1 MFIKKIMR
9 KYLFVVIAVSLF
21 QSISSQEIT
30 KKVTLLWDTSYSMID
45 RSLDNDLNYLNEYFL
60 KNSNSQVNLIKFS
73 NDIILNQFYS
83 VRNSSWLD
91 LKKELQNTTYDG
103 STNYNK
109 LIISESDEVL
119 LFSDGYSYD
128 TELPNINVP
137 FLVISSNKENNIDFL
152 KTLTKDSKK
161 EFIDLKTIQT
171 NKSKATEFKTVKGR
185 VSDENGYLSNVVV
198 ISRDNNLKTVTDSL
212 GNFSI
217 EARNKGILEFRYI
230 GKNTILSRVS
240 ESIVKNIY
248 MTDGNMVLDELVLE
262 SKKEEVI
269 DNGYGKLDK
278 KRLGYSIE
286 TLDGNKIIPSN
297 TNVKDAVAGKFAGV
311 KIGNNDDLSQF
322 VGRGRYTTILG
333 NQYGLVV
340 VDGLV
345 IKQSNSSRDAGF
357 IADTGFL
364 DPANIE
370 SVTYLKGLAATNIY
384 GSDGSNGVLLIK
396 TKTGSSSY
404 KKKKKRRLGN
414 TPTYNNDAEI
424 EEIINKPYIKEISK
438 TTSIEDAYKA
448 YISQRKLYGKDVNFF
463 FDIASYFKNWNN
475 PYLVKRIL
483 SNVLEVHKNL
493 DVEILRML
501 AYKYEE
507 FDMFDESVEAYE
519 QIISIKP
526 SESQAYRNLALS
538 YQLNKQ
544 FTKAQEVHNK
554 IYNNKYTEVNSFSG
568 LKQTINSEYKNL
580 VALHNSTLVATD
592 IPDFYKKN
600 TEYDTRIVFEWSY
613 FDAQFDLQIVN
624 PQQRYYTWSH
634 TQNEERSRIIKETA
648 QGYGLEEFFI
658 TKKDK
663 GEWLFNLTYY
673 GKKTGDNSIPTY
685 LKITVYNNFG
695 RPNQTKKVT
704 VKELSDLNKKET
716 ILKLKI

>member
-297 TNVKDAVAGKFAGV
+297 TNVKDAVAGKFAGI

-384 GSDGSNGVLLIK
+384 GSDGRNGVLLIK

-519 QIISIKP
+519 QIISMKP

-580 VALHNSTLVATD
+580 VALHNSTLVAAD

>member
-1 MFIKKIMR
+1 MK
-9 KYLFVVIAVSLF
+9 KYLVLLVAISIC
-21 QSISSQEIT
+21 QSISSQEII

-45 RSLDNDLNYLNEYFL
+45 RSLDNDLDYLNEYFF
-60 KNSNSQVNLIKFS
+60 KNSNTEVTLIKFS
-73 NDIILNQFYS
+73 NDIILTETYGIK
-83 VRNSSWLD
+83 NSNWLD

-109 LIISESDEVL
+109 LTVSASDEVL
-119 LFSDGYSYD
+119 LFSDGYTYD
-128 TELPNINVP
+128 SKLLKITSPLTV
-137 FLVISSNKENNIDFL
+137 VSSNKEYNADFL
-152 KTLTKDSKK
+152 VSISKGAKDK
-161 EFIDLKTIQT
+161 FIDLRTIQSNT
-171 NKSKATEFKTVKGR
+171 SVASEFKTINGR
-185 VSDENGYLSNVVV
+185 VSDENGYLSDVTV
-198 ISRDNNLKTVTDSL
+198 ISRGNNTQTLTDSL

-217 EARNKGILEFRYI
+217 EAQNRGILEFRYI
-230 GKNTILSRVS
+230 GKNTILLRASDS
-240 ESIVKNIY
+240 ATKNIY
-248 MTDGNMVLDELVLE
+248 MTDGNMVLDEVVLE
-262 SKKEEVI
+262 NNKNEEI

-286 TLDGNKIIPSN
+286 TLDGDKIIPSN
-297 TNVKDAVAGKFAGV
+297 TDVKDAVAGKFAGI
-311 KIGNNDDLSQF
+311 KIGNNDDLTQF

-345 IKQSNSSRDAGF
+345 IQQSDSSRDNGF
-357 IADTGFL
+357 IADTGFI

-396 TKTGSSSY
+396 TKTGTSSY
-404 KKKKKRRLGN
+404 KKKKKKQLGN
-414 TPTYNNDAEI
+414 TPTYIDDTEI
-424 EEIINKPYIKEISK
+424 EEIIDKPYIREISQ
-438 TTSIEDAYKA
+438 TTTIEEAYKT
-448 YISQRKLYGKDVNFF
+448 YLSQRELYGKDVNFF
-463 FDIASYFKNWNN
+463 FDMASYFKNWNN
-475 PYLVKRIL
+475 SYMIKRIL
-483 SNVLEVHKNL
+483 SNVLEVQKSL

-580 VALHNSTLVATD
+580 VALHNSTLVAAD

-663 GEWLFNLTYY
+663 GEWLFNITYY

-704 VKELSDLNKKET
+704 VKALNDLNKKES

>member
-1 MFIKKIMR
+1 MK
-9 KYLFVVIAVSLF
+9 KYLVLLVAISIC
-21 QSISSQEIT
+21 QSISSQEII

-45 RSLDNDLNYLNEYFL
+45 RSLDNDLDYLNEYFF
-60 KNSNSQVNLIKFS
+60 KNSNTEVTLIKFS
-73 NDIILNQFYS
+73 NDIILTETYGIK
-83 VRNSSWLD
+83 NSNWLD

-109 LIISESDEVL
+109 LTVSESDEVL
-119 LFSDGYSYD
+119 LFSDGYTYD
-128 TELPNINVP
+128 SKLLKITSPLTV
-137 FLVISSNKENNIDFL
+137 VSSNKEYNADFL
-152 KTLTKDSKK
+152 VSISKGAKDK
-161 EFIDLKTIQT
+161 FIDLRTIQSNT
-171 NKSKATEFKTVKGR
+171 SVASEFKTINGR
-185 VSDENGYLSNVVV
+185 VSDENGYLSDVTV
-198 ISRDNNLKTVTDSL
+198 ISRGNNTQTLTDSL

-217 EARNKGILEFRYI
+217 EAQNRGILEFRYI
-230 GKNTILSRVS
+230 GKNTILLRGSDS
-240 ESIVKNIY
+240 ATKNIY
-248 MTDGNMVLDELVLE
+248 MTDGNMVLDEVVLE
-262 SKKEEVI
+262 NNKKEEI

-286 TLDGNKIIPSN
+286 TLDGDKIIPSN
-297 TNVKDAVAGKFAGV
+297 TDIKDAVAGKFAGI
-311 KIGNNDDLSQF
+311 KIGNNDDLTQF

-340 VDGLV
+340 IDGLV
-345 IKQSNSSRDAGF
+345 TQQSDSSRDNGF
-357 IADTGFL
+357 IADTGFI

-396 TKTGSSSY
+396 TKTGTSSY
-404 KKKKKRRLGN
+404 KKKKKKQLGN
-414 TPTYNNDAEI
+414 TPTYIDDTEI
-424 EEIINKPYIKEISK
+424 EEIIDKPYIREISQ
-438 TTSIEDAYKA
+438 TTTIEEAYKT
-448 YISQRKLYGKDVNFF
+448 YLSQRELYGKDVNFF
-463 FDIASYFKNWNN
+463 FDMASYFKNWNN
-475 PYLVKRIL
+475 SYMIKRIL
-483 SNVLEVHKNL
+483 SNVLEVQKSL

-580 VALHNSTLVATD
+580 VALHNSTLVAAD

-663 GEWLFNLTYY
+663 GEWLFNITYY

-704 VKELSDLNKKET
+704 VKALNDLNKKES

>member
-1 MFIKKIMR
+1 MK
-9 KYLFVVIAVSLF
+9 KYLVLLVAISIC
-21 QSISSQEIT
+21 QSISSQQII

-45 RSLDNDLNYLNEYFL
+45 RSLDNDLDYLNEYFF
-60 KNSNSQVNLIKFS
+60 KNSNTEVTLIKFS
-73 NDIILNQFYS
+73 NDIILTETYGIK
-83 VRNSSWLD
+83 NSNWLD

-109 LIISESDEVL
+109 LTVSESDEVL
-119 LFSDGYSYD
+119 LFSDGYTYD
-128 TELPNINVP
+128 SKLLKITSPLTV
-137 FLVISSNKENNIDFL
+137 VSSNKEYNADFL
-152 KTLTKDSKK
+152 VSISKGAKDK
-161 EFIDLKTIQT
+161 FIDLRTIHSNT
-171 NKSKATEFKTVKGR
+171 SVASEFKTINGR
-185 VSDENGYLSNVVV
+185 VSDENGYLSDVTV
-198 ISRDNNLKTVTDSL
+198 ISRGNNTQTLTDSL

-217 EARNKGILEFRYI
+217 EAQNRGILEFRYI
-230 GKNTILSRVS
+230 GKNTILLRASDS
-240 ESIVKNIY
+240 ATKNIY
-248 MTDGNMVLDELVLE
+248 MTDGNMVLDEVVLE
-262 SKKEEVI
+262 NNKNEEI

-286 TLDGNKIIPSN
+286 TLDGDKIIPSN
-297 TNVKDAVAGKFAGV
+297 TDVKDAVAGKFAGI
-311 KIGNNDDLSQF
+311 KIGNNDDLTQF

-345 IKQSNSSRDAGF
+345 IQQSDSSRDNGF
-357 IADTGFL
+357 IADTGFI

-396 TKTGSSSY
+396 TKTGTSSY
-404 KKKKKRRLGN
+404 KKKKKKQLGN
-414 TPTYNNDAEI
+414 TPTYIDDTEI
-424 EEIINKPYIKEISK
+424 EEIIDKPYIREISQ
-438 TTSIEDAYKA
+438 TTTIEEAYKT
-448 YISQRKLYGKDVNFF
+448 YLSQRELYGKDVNFF
-463 FDIASYFKNWNN
+463 FDMASYFKNWNN
-475 PYLVKRIL
+475 SYMIKRIL
-483 SNVLEVHKNL
+483 SNVLEVQKSL

-580 VALHNSTLVATD
+580 VALHNSTLVAAD

-663 GEWLFNLTYY
+663 GEWLFNITYY

-704 VKELSDLNKKET
+704 VKALNDLNKKES

>member
-1 MFIKKIMR
+1 MK
-9 KYLFVVIAVSLF
+9 KYLVLLVAISIC
-21 QSISSQEIT
+21 QSISSQEII

-45 RSLDNDLNYLNEYFL
+45 RSLDNDLDYLNEYFF
-60 KNSNSQVNLIKFS
+60 KNSNTEVTLIKFS
-73 NDIILNQFYS
+73 NDIILTETYGIK
-83 VRNSSWLD
+83 NSNWLD

-109 LIISESDEVL
+109 LTVSASDEVL
-119 LFSDGYSYD
+119 LFSDGYTYD
-128 TELPNINVP
+128 SKLLKITSPLTV
-137 FLVISSNKENNIDFL
+137 VSSNKEYNADFL
-152 KTLTKDSKK
+152 VSISKGAKDK
-161 EFIDLKTIQT
+161 FIDLRTIQSNT
-171 NKSKATEFKTVKGR
+171 SVASEFKTINGR
-185 VSDENGYLSNVVV
+185 VSDENGYLSDVTV
-198 ISRDNNLKTVTDSL
+198 ISRGNNTQTLTDSL

-217 EARNKGILEFRYI
+217 EAQNRGILEFRYI
-230 GKNTILSRVS
+230 GKNTILLRASDS
-240 ESIVKNIY
+240 ATKNIY
-248 MTDGNMVLDELVLE
+248 MTDGNMVLDEVVLE
-262 SKKEEVI
+262 NNKNEEI

-286 TLDGNKIIPSN
+286 TLDGDKIIPSN
-297 TNVKDAVAGKFAGV
+297 TDVKDAVAGKFAGI
-311 KIGNNDDLSQF
+311 KIGNNDDLTQF

-345 IKQSNSSRDAGF
+345 IQQSDSSRDNGF
-357 IADTGFL
+357 IADTGFI

-396 TKTGSSSY
+396 TKTGTSSY
-404 KKKKKRRLGN
+404 KKKKKKQLGN
-414 TPTYNNDAEI
+414 TPTYIDDTEI
-424 EEIINKPYIKEISK
+424 EEIIDKPYIREISQ
-438 TTSIEDAYKA
+438 TTTIEEAYKT
-448 YISQRKLYGKDVNFF
+448 YLSQRELYGKDVNFF
-463 FDIASYFKNWNN
+463 FDMASYFKNWNN
-475 PYLVKRIL
+475 SYMIKRIL
-483 SNVLEVHKNL
+483 SNVLEVQKSL

-580 VALHNSTLVATD
+580 VALHNSTLVAAD

-663 GEWLFNLTYY
+663 GEWLFNISYY

-704 VKELSDLNKKET
+704 VKALNDLNKKES

>member
-384 GSDGSNGVLLIK
+384 GSDGRNGVLLIK

-580 VALHNSTLVATD
+580 VALHNSTLVAAD

-704 VKELSDLNKKET
+704 VKELNDLNKKET

>member
-1 MFIKKIMR
+1 MK
-9 KYLFVVIAVSLF
+9 KYLVLLVAISIC
-21 QSISSQEIT
+21 QSISSQEII

-45 RSLDNDLNYLNEYFL
+45 RSLDNDLDYLNEYFF
-60 KNSNSQVNLIKFS
+60 KNSNTEVTLIKFS
-73 NDIILNQFYS
+73 NDIILTETYGIK
-83 VRNSSWLD
+83 NSNWLD

-109 LIISESDEVL
+109 LTVSESDEVL
-119 LFSDGYSYD
+119 LFSDGYTYD
-128 TELPNINVP
+128 SKLLKITSPLTV
-137 FLVISSNKENNIDFL
+137 VSSNKEYNADFL
-152 KTLTKDSKK
+152 VSISKGAKDK
-161 EFIDLKTIQT
+161 FIDLRTIQSNT
-171 NKSKATEFKTVKGR
+171 SVASEFKTINGR
-185 VSDENGYLSNVVV
+185 VSDENGYLSDVTV
-198 ISRDNNLKTVTDSL
+198 ISRGNNTQTLTDSL

-217 EARNKGILEFRYI
+217 EAQNRGILEFRYI
-230 GKNTILSRVS
+230 GKNTILLRGSDS
-240 ESIVKNIY
+240 ATKNIY
-248 MTDGNMVLDELVLE
+248 MTDGNMVLDEVVLE
-262 SKKEEVI
+262 NNKNEEI

-286 TLDGNKIIPSN
+286 TLDGDKIIPSN
-297 TNVKDAVAGKFAGV
+297 TDVKDAVAGKFAGI
-311 KIGNNDDLSQF
+311 KIGNNDDLTQF

-340 VDGLV
+340 IDGLV
-345 IKQSNSSRDAGF
+345 TQQSDSSRDNGF
-357 IADTGFL
+357 IADTGFI

-396 TKTGSSSY
+396 TKTGTSSY
-404 KKKKKRRLGN
+404 KKKKKKQLGN
-414 TPTYNNDAEI
+414 TPTYIDDTEI
-424 EEIINKPYIKEISK
+424 EEIIDKPYIREISQ
-438 TTSIEDAYKA
+438 TTTIEEAYKT
-448 YISQRKLYGKDVNFF
+448 YLSQRELYGKDVNFF
-463 FDIASYFKNWNN
+463 FDMASYFKNWNN
-475 PYLVKRIL
+475 SYMIKRIL
-483 SNVLEVHKNL
+483 SNVLEVQKSL

-580 VALHNSTLVATD
+580 VALHNSTLVAAD

-663 GEWLFNLTYY
+663 GEWLFNITYY

-704 VKELSDLNKKET
+704 VKALNDLNKKES

>member
-9 KYLFVVIAVSLF
+9 KYLFVVITVSLF
-21 QSISSQEIT
+21 QSISSQELT

-45 RSLDNDLNYLNEYFL
+45 RSLGNDLNYLNEYFL

-217 EARNKGILEFRYI
+217 EARNRGILEFRYI

-240 ESIVKNIY
+240 ESTVKNIY

-297 TNVKDAVAGKFAGV
+297 TNVKDAVAGKFAGI

-519 QIISIKP
+519 QIISMKP

-580 VALHNSTLVATD
+580 VALHNSTLVAAD

-673 GKKTGDNSIPTY
+673 GKKTGDNSKPTY

>member
-128 TELPNINVP
+128 TELPNINIP

-240 ESIVKNIY
+240 ESTVKNIY

-297 TNVKDAVAGKFAGV
+297 TNVKDAVAGKFAGI

-384 GSDGSNGVLLIK
+384 GSDGRNGVLLIK

-580 VALHNSTLVATD
+580 VALHNSTLVAAD

-704 VKELSDLNKKET
+704 VKELNDLNKKET

>member
-1 MFIKKIMR
+1 MR
-9 KYLFVVIAVSLF
+9 KYLSLLIAI
-21 QSISSQEIT
+21 SICLSVSSQEIT

-45 RSLDNDLNYLNEYFL
+45 RNLDNDLDYLNEYFF
-60 KNSNSQVNLIKFS
+60 KNSNTEVTLIKFS
-73 NDIILNQFYS
+73 NDIILTETYGIK
-83 VRNSSWLD
+83 NSNWLD

-109 LIISESDEVL
+109 LTVSASDEVL
-119 LFSDGYSYD
+119 LFSDGYTYD
-128 TELPNINVP
+128 SKLLKITSPLTV
-137 FLVISSNKENNIDFL
+137 VSSNKEYNADFL
-152 KTLTKDSKK
+152 VSISKGAKDK
-161 EFIDLKTIQT
+161 FIDLRAIQSD
-171 NKSKATEFKTVKGR
+171 KSLTSEFKTINGR
-185 VSDENGYLSNVVV
+185 VSDENGYLSDVTV
-198 ISRDNNLKTVTDSL
+198 ISRGNNTQTLTDSL

-217 EARNKGILEFRYI
+217 EAQNRGILEFRYI
-230 GKNTILSRVS
+230 GKNTILLRGSDS
-240 ESIVKNIY
+240 ATKNIY
-248 MTDGNMVLDELVLE
+248 MTDGNMVLDEVVLE
-262 SKKEEVI
+262 NNKNEEI

-286 TLDGNKIIPSN
+286 TLDGDKIIPSN
-297 TNVKDAVAGKFAGV
+297 TDIKDAVAGKFAGI
-311 KIGNNDDLSQF
+311 KIGNNDDLTQF

-340 VDGLV
+340 IDGLV
-345 IKQSNSSRDAGF
+345 TQQSDSSRDNGF
-357 IADTGFL
+357 IADTGFI

-396 TKTGSSSY
+396 TKTGTSSY
-404 KKKKKRRLGN
+404 KKKKKKQLGN
-414 TPTYNNDAEI
+414 TPTYIDDTEI
-424 EEIINKPYIKEISK
+424 EEIIDKPYIREISQ
-438 TTSIEDAYKA
+438 TTTIEEAYKT
-448 YISQRKLYGKDVNFF
+448 YLSQRELYGKDVNFF
-463 FDIASYFKNWNN
+463 FDMASYFKNWNN
-475 PYLVKRIL
+475 SYMIKRIL
-483 SNVLEVHKNL
+483 SNVLEVQKSL

-580 VALHNSTLVATD
+580 VALHNSTLVAAD

-663 GEWLFNLTYY
+663 GEWLFNITYY

-704 VKELSDLNKKET
+704 VKALNDLNKKES

>member
-1 MFIKKIMR
+1 MKKH
-9 KYLFVVIAVSLF
+9 LLLLIAISISL
-21 QSISSQEIT
+21 SVSSQEII

-45 RSLDNDLNYLNEYFL
+45 RNLDNDLNYLDEFFL
-60 KNSNSQVNLIKFS
+60 KNTNSDVTLIKFS
-73 NDIILNQFYS
+73 NDIILNETYS
-83 VRNSSWLD
+83 IKNSNWLD

-109 LIISESDEVL
+109 LKVTETDHVL
-119 LFSDGYSYD
+119 LFSDGYSFHKKFPKIKSLL
-128 TELPNINVP
+128 TI
-137 FLVISSNKENNIDFL
+137 ISSNKEYNSDFFNSI
-152 KTLTKDSKK
+152 TKDSGK

-171 NKSKATEFKTVKGR
+171 NKSKASEFKTVKGR

-217 EARNKGILEFRYI
+217 KAQMRGILEFRYI

-240 ESIVKNIY
+240 ESAVKNIY

-297 TNVKDAVAGKFAGV
+297 TDVKDAVAGKFAGI

-357 IADTGFL
+357 IADTGFI

-396 TKTGSSSY
+396 TKTGTSSY
-404 KKKKKRRLGN
+404 KKKKKRQLGN
-414 TPTYNNDAEI
+414 TPIYIDDTEI
-424 EEIINKPYIKEISK
+424 KEVVDKPYIKQVSQ
-438 TTSIEDAYKA
+438 TNTIEDAYKM
-448 YISQRKLYGKDVNFF
+448 YLSQRKLYGKDINFF

-475 PYLVKRIL
+475 PYLMKRVL
-483 SNVLEVHKNL
+483 SNVLEINKETNL
-493 DVEILRML
+493 ETLRIL
-501 AYKYEE
+501 AYKY
-507 FDMFDESVEAYE
+507 DQYNMFDESIKAYE

-554 IYNNKYTEVNSFSG
+554 IYNNKYTEVSSFSG

-580 VALHNSTLVATD
+580 VALHNSTLVAAD

-704 VKELSDLNKKET
+704 VKELNDLNKKET

>member
-1 MFIKKIMR
+1 MR
-9 KYLFVVIAVSLF
+9 KYLSLLIAI
-21 QSISSQEIT
+21 SICLSVSSQEIT

-45 RSLDNDLNYLNEYFL
+45 RNLDNDLDYLNEYFF
-60 KNSNSQVNLIKFS
+60 KNSNTEVSLIKFS
-73 NDIILNQFYS
+73 NDIILTETFS
-83 VRNSSWLD
+83 IKNSNWLA
-91 LKKELQNTTYDG
+91 LKKELKNTTYDG

-109 LIISESDEVL
+109 LIVSASDEVL
-119 LFSDGYSYD
+119 LFSDGYTYD
-128 TELPNINVP
+128 SKLLKITSPLIV
-137 FLVISSNKENNIDFL
+137 VSSNKEYNSDFL
-152 KTLTKDSKK
+152 VSITKGSKDK
-161 EFIDLKTIQT
+161 FIDLRAIQSDKSLTSQFKTI
-171 NKSKATEFKTVKGR
+171 NGR
-185 VSDENGYLSNVVV
+185 VSDENGYLSDVTV
-198 ISRDNNLKTVTDSL
+198 ISRGNNTQTLTDSL

-217 EARNKGILEFRYI
+217 EAQNRGILEFRYI
-230 GKNTILSRVS
+230 GKNTILLRALDSAT
-240 ESIVKNIY
+240 KNIY
-248 MTDGNMVLDELVLE
+248 MTDGNMVLDELVLQNN
-262 SKKEEVI
+262 KKEEI
-269 DNGYGKLDK
+269 DNGFAKLDK

-286 TLDGNKIIPSN
+286 TLDGDKIIPSN
-297 TNVKDAVAGKFAGV
+297 TDVKDAVSGKFAGV
-311 KIGNNDDLSQF
+311 KIAANDDLTQF
-322 VGRGRYTTILG
+322 VGRGLGTTIKG

-345 IKQSNSSRDAGF
+345 IKQSNSSIGGGF
-357 IADTGFL
+357 IADTGFI

-404 KKKKKRRLGN
+404 KKKKKRQIGN
-414 TPTYNNDAEI
+414 TPTYIDDTEI
-424 EEIINKPYIKEISK
+424 EKIIDKPYIREISQ
-438 TTSIEDAYKA
+438 TTTIEEAYKT
-448 YISQRKLYGKDVNFF
+448 YLSQRELYGKDVNFF
-463 FDIASYFKNWNN
+463 FDMASYFKNWNN
-475 PYLVKRIL
+475 SYMIKRIL
-483 SNVLEVHKNL
+483 SNVLEVHKSL

-538 YQLNKQ
+538 YQLNEQ

-580 VALHNSTLVATD
+580 VALHNSTLVAAD

-663 GEWLFNLTYY
+663 GEWLFNITYY

-704 VKELSDLNKKET
+704 VKELNDLNKKES

>member
-9 KYLFVVIAVSLF
+9 KYLFVVITVSLF
-21 QSISSQEIT
+21 QSISSQELT

-217 EARNKGILEFRYI
+217 EARNRGILEFRYI

-240 ESIVKNIY
+240 ESTVKNIY

-297 TNVKDAVAGKFAGV
+297 TNVKDAVAGKFAGI

-580 VALHNSTLVATD
+580 VALHNSTLVAAD

-673 GKKTGDNSIPTY
+673 GKKTGDNSKPTY

-704 VKELSDLNKKET
+704 VKELNDLNKKET

>member
-9 KYLFVVIAVSLF
+9 KYLFVVITVSLF
-21 QSISSQEIT
+21 QSISSQELT

-45 RSLDNDLNYLNEYFL
+45 RSLGNDLNYLNEYFL

-217 EARNKGILEFRYI
+217 EARNRGILEFRYI

-240 ESIVKNIY
+240 ESTVKNIY

-297 TNVKDAVAGKFAGV
+297 TNVKDAVAGKFAGI

-580 VALHNSTLVATD
+580 VALHNSTLVAAD

-673 GKKTGDNSIPTY
+673 GKKTGDNSKPTY

-695 RPNQTKKVT
+695 RPNKTKKVT

>member
-9 KYLFVVIAVSLF
+9 KYLFIVITVSLF
-21 QSISSQEIT
+21 QSISSQELT

-45 RSLDNDLNYLNEYFL
+45 RSLGNDLNYLNEYFL

-152 KTLTKDSKK
+152 KTLIKDSKK

-217 EARNKGILEFRYI
+217 EARNRGILEFRYI

-240 ESIVKNIY
+240 ESTVKNIY

-297 TNVKDAVAGKFAGV
+297 TNVKDAVAGKFAGI

-519 QIISIKP
+519 QIISMKP

-580 VALHNSTLVATD
+580 VALHNSTLVAAD

-673 GKKTGDNSIPTY
+673 GKKTGDNSKPTY

>member
-297 TNVKDAVAGKFAGV
+297 TNVKDAVAGKFAGI

-580 VALHNSTLVATD
+580 VALHNSTLVAAD

-704 VKELSDLNKKET
+704 VKELNDLNKKET